1 MSVFFLAPEGPVWY
15 DKGRKCRKG
24 AKQGWGKARFLL
36 WENTSPRYLFFIPA
50 ALFDGQVF

>member
-1 MSVFFLAPEGPVWY
+1 MSVFSLAPEVPVWY